1 MTESVIARHIDGGVR
16 YEIDTDKTRLD
27 IAAVHHFFSSC
38 SHWAR
43 GIPLDVL
50 MRAIGNSLCFGLY
63 RNGEQIGFARVVTD
77 EATYAYLSDVFV
89 VAEHRNAG
97 LGQFLVETV
106 LAHQPLQGLRLWQ
119 LVTRDAASLYRRCGF
134 TDLAPCRTY
143 LHRFDPDA
151 YAAAAPQK
159 AAADCPVAM
168 LPAGIAGG
176 TSWRR

>member
-1 MTESVIARHIDGGVR
+1 MTQSVIARRTAGGAT
-16 YEIDTDKTRLD
+16 YEIDTDKDRLD
-27 IAAVHHFFSSC
+27 IGLIHDFLSRC

-43 GIPLDVL
+43 GIPRDTLEK
-50 MRAIGNSLCFGLY
+50 AIARSLCFGLY
-63 RNGEQIGFARVVTD
+63 ADGKQIGFARVVSD
-77 EATYAYLSDVFV
+77 EATYAYVSDVFV

-106 LAHQPLQGLRLWQ
+106 LAHEPLQGLRLWQ

-151 YAAAAPQK
+151 YAAAAEK
-159 AAADCPVAM
+159 AAAD
-168 LPAGIAGG
+168 
-176 TSWRR
+176 